1 MNISELYIKKPNC
14 YTFYYKIQFVN
25 LNGMLIFYFSIMN
38 KHEVIMN
45 SSMHNL
51 SPLSKIIYYYY

>member
-45 SSMHNL
+45 NSMHYL
-51 SPLSKIIYYYY
+51 SH